1 MGLYYIMRQYVIA
14 ASVIAASYFLTANA
28 SLGQRELYVPIEDNT
43 HLPPVTGDIVP
54 LPLPQVKEPKSFDS
68 DYNSKWSPSEK
79 HKRSEALLAGMLFGE
94 CRGQGQLC
102 MIYVGHVAMNRARQD
117 LDHRYGKGL
126 WGVLNKRKAFSC
138 LNKNDPNRKVIMKG
152 LAGKLKPG
160 TKDAERWD
168 MAKDVAHMLMHRGAE
183 VGDPTMGS
191 THYHATYMVPK
202 WVKDRGMV
210 KITNVDGHIFY
221 RKDA

>member
-1 MGLYYIMRQYVIA
+1 MRKYAIA
-14 ASVIAASYFLTANA
+14 AGIITASYFLTAHA
-28 SLGQRELYVPIEDNT
+28 AIGKRELYVPIIDMT
-43 HLPPVTGDIVP
+43 HEAPVIGKLASRFSVQKD
-54 LPLPQVKEPKSFDS
+54 EPKEAVEGGFRP
-68 DYNSKWSPSEK
+68 NAEWSASEK
-79 HKRSEALLAGMLFGE
+79 HKRSEALLTGMLFGE